1 MEIDLKAVYKAYLM
15 NYAQIKAERAGK
27 GMITVEEGSKLTLKA
42 WEDAWNEVREQQ
54 TLTRSNQ

>member
-1 MEIDLKAVYKAYLM
+1 MEIDLKAVYKAYLR
-15 NYAQIKAERAGK
+15 NYAQIKVESAGK

>member
-1 MEIDLKAVYKAYLM
+1 MEIDLKAVYKAYLR
-15 NYAQIKAERAGK
+15 NYAQIKVERAGK
-27 GMITVEEGSKLTLKA
+27 GMITVEEGSKLTSKA

>member
-1 MEIDLKAVYKAYLM
+1 MEIDLKAVYKAYLR

-42 WEDAWNEVREQQ
+42 WEDAWYDVREKEN
-54 TLTRSNQ
+54 RPK